1 MAHQHPSPSAFA
13 ERDSEA
19 GLVISKIGS
28 SNNIERISGIK
39 ALPKLRILSLSRNQ
53 IKKLDGIEDAADTL
67 EELWLS
73 YNRIEKLSGLLRL
86 SHLRVLRRSRKAP
99 DALVQPGA
107 PRELSGGGSRQVLY
121 LSNNLLSSWGEVAPL
136 RVLSMHLSRIRGCLS
151 IRWSCGPVSGIAHSG
166 RFRQALKLLSEALLL
181 GNPLVEAAG
190 SYYRAQADASSNRKS
205 QCAVLKKSEPCLSR
219 RSVDTSQLSRSW
231 MASLSS
237 RRSVRPGWTS
247 SSHLNWCKGPPS
259 PIS

>member
-73 YNRIEKLSGLLRL
+73 YNRIEKLSGLLR
-86 SHLRVLRRSRKAP
+86 VLRRSRKAP

-136 RVLSMHLSRIRGCLS
+136 RVLSMHLSRIRGC
-151 IRWSCGPVSGIAHSG
+151 
-166 RFRQALKLLSEALLL
+166 
-181 GNPLVEAAG
+181 
-190 SYYRAQADASSNRKS
+190 
-205 QCAVLKKSEPCLSR
+205 
-219 RSVDTSQLSRSW
+219 
-231 MASLSS
+231 
-237 RRSVRPGWTS
+237 
-247 SSHLNWCKGPPS
+247 
-259 PIS
+259 

>member
-73 YNRIEKLSGLLRL
+73 YNRIEKP
-86 SHLRVLRRSRKAP
+86 HV
-99 DALVQPGA
+99 
-107 PRELSGGGSRQVLY
+107 
-121 LSNNLLSSWGEVAPL
+121 
-136 RVLSMHLSRIRGCLS
+136 
-151 IRWSCGPVSGIAHSG
+151 VSKMTSAVFLPFTILAA
-166 RFRQALKLLSEALLL
+166 FV
-181 GNPLVEAAG
+181 PAAG
-190 SYYRAQADASSNRKS
+190 
-205 QCAVLKKSEPCLSR
+205 
-219 RSVDTSQLSRSW
+219 
-231 MASLSS
+231 
-237 RRSVRPGWTS
+237 
-247 SSHLNWCKGPPS
+247 
-259 PIS
+259 